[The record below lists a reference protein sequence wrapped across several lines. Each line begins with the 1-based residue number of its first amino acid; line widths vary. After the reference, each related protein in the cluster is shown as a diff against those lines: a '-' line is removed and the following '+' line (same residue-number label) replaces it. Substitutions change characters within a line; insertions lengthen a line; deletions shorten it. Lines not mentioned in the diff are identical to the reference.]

1 MYTLS
6 ALARFFDALAGR
18 RCSGLLALL
27 PRPQGSFVGGQVF
40 LVHFQHAKGAT
51 AVATLVITRFAG
63 RLRWRI
69 VEERRRGHGAAAEA
83 SKLA

>member
-1 MYTLS
+1 MNTLS

-51 AVATLVITRFAG
+51 AVATLVVAGFAG
-63 RLRWRI
+63 RLGLRI
-69 VEERRRGHGAAAEA
+69 MG
-83 SKLA
+83 